1 MEGIL
6 SALALLPE
14 AAPTETIP
22 DGSWLSLATA
32 QTMLHGIALKTISIA
47 DMADQSA
54 ERRKAGI
61 RQEAEAIQTIRSA
74 LVPLPTSAPTEP
86 VPEGPWLSLATAQTM
101 LHGIALKT
109 ITIADTAGSVGTAG
123 PIGTGDGTPIA
134 PAPDDDAAWNARL
147 IQRMRQSTTTA
158 REPALPPTTE
168 PMASPMLTL
177 EPVEIFIPA
186 PDDDAAWDALFLER
200 IRRQQAAQTAQKSME
215 EMEKRT
221 VMPPFPP
228 PHVYKRGIDPQ
239 MPEW

>member
-1 MEGIL
+1 
-6 SALALLPE
+6 
-14 AAPTETIP
+14 
-22 DGSWLSLATA
+22 
-32 QTMLHGIALKTISIA
+32 MLHGIVRKTITIA

-74 LVPLPTSAPTEP
+74 LVPLPTSAPPEP

-123 PIGTGDGTPIA
+123 PTGTGDGTPIA

-158 REPALPPTTE
+158 GEPALPPTPE
-168 PMASPMLTL
+168 PMASPMSTP
-177 EPVEIFIPA
+177 EPAEISTPD
-186 PDDDAAWDALFLER
+186 PDDDAAWEALFLER
-200 IRRQQAAQTAQKSME
+200 IRRQQAAQTAQENME
-215 EMEKRT
+215 EMEERP
-221 VMPPFPP
+221 VMPPSPP
-228 PHVYKRGIDPQ
+228 PRVRKRSIDPQ